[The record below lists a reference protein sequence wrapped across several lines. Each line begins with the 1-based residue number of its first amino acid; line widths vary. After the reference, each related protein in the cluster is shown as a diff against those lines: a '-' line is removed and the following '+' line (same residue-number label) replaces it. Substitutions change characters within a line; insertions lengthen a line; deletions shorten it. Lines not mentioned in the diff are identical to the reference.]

1 MIIQFLRENNLNQS
15 LSTLEKESNQYL
27 NTVENKSKFLQDI
40 LDGRWDI
47 ILKQVNHLGLPKEY
61 LFDLYEQV
69 RIFSFCSVVKYLV
82 TCCGR
87 NHVGHFRINRSK

>member
-1 MIIQFLRENNLNQS
+1 MLIHINIYTSVVKLIIQFLRENNLNQS

-47 ILKQVNHLGLPKEY
+47 ILKQANHLGLSKEH

-69 RIFSFCSVVKYLV
+69 CAILY
-82 TCCGR
+82 
-87 NHVGHFRINRSK
+87 FRQ